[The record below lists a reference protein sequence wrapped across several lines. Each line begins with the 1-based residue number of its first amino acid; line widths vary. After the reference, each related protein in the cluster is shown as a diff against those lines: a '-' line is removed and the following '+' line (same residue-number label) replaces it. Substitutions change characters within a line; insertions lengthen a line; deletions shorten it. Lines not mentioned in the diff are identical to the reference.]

1 MFLSTIPCVTL
12 TTTPIT
18 ICKFKIKHVWRIELQ
33 SAMNYLY
40 IFILDWLSDT
50 TSHHIAQAGMCSTQS
65 YIDSSGIWQECCT
78 LLFCYVLTFDAVI
91 LANHARFAN
100 RWSIDFQRRN
110 VVIID
115 SQTNTTSY
123 RSGYKAEVY
132 VTTKLLN
139 KDWYN
144 TGAPLE
150 LFLMNKDKIYQI
162 QTRVA
167 G

>member
-12 TTTPIT
+12 TTTSIT
-18 ICKFKIKHVWRIELQ
+18 ICKFKIKHFWRIELQ

-50 TSHHIAQAGMCSTQS
+50 TSHHIAQAVMCSTQS

-91 LANHARFAN
+91 LANHACFAN
-100 RWSIDFQRRN
+100 RRSIDFQRQWWSETGRPTLLAIDLGTRQRSMSQQN
-110 VVIID
+110 CWTKTDII
-115 SQTNTTSY
+115 QE
-123 RSGYKAEVY
+123 R
-132 VTTKLLN
+132 LLN
-139 KDWYN
+139 YS
-144 TGAPLE
+144 
-150 LFLMNKDKIYQI
+150 LMNKDKIYQI